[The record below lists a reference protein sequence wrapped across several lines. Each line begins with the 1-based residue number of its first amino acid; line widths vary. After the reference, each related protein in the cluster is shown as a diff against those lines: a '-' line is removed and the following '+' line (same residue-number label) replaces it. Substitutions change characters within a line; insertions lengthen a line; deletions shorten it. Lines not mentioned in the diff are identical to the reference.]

1 LLYHDPGCY
10 ASCRLIFLPG
20 VRFASIHAGTAA
32 KSYILNYMWTA
43 GVCAPVIETLRIN
56 QGKRAEWQFVTILL

>member
-1 LLYHDPGCY
+1 
-10 ASCRLIFLPG
+10 LPG